1 MSRRES
7 SASSKESVEI
17 LFIDH
22 YLIGGQ
28 VITTRRRRKIKELG
42 RGEFLLTVTS
52 NQRWSSI
59 SKQVATHFNYLDAS
73 VLDFFLEV
81 EDASNF
87 ILVSKTR
94 DIFDNLDR
102 AGSPPVRVRVRRKI
116 DLSHLEKLREL
127 IKEEHDVPYSVL
139 LVENLPPEETRQRL
153 LNAAKDFLLAI
164 TRDPKSAAFYI
175 PSRSSDNVGYDDRSR
190 MVLLGNQ
197 LLERKF
203 RHSSSVRSVNQLV
216 GLMRYLNDVLRRNIH
231 VTKRDLFYQDVN
243 LFKDQRV
250 SDNLIEDVAAM
261 LRVTRSSLHVI
272 ASAKGKVIGRLTFRE
287 GRDRINAMEG
297 LGGRAITAMV
307 DQVDDLES
315 DAEFVLVIEK
325 DAVFQRLAEDR
336 FFNYVPCILITA
348 SGQPDMATR
357 MFVKRLR
364 EELELPILGFMDAD
378 PYGLDILRVYSIGS
392 KSLSFETAELAVPDI
407 RWLGLLPSDLDDYD
421 IPKETLISMTD
432 RDRKRAL
439 DLLEE
444 DFVKARPEWQKQI
457 KIMLDKDKK
466 AEIQALS
473 SKHLQY
479 ITNVYLPEKISNGD
493 WIPH

>member
-1 MSRRES
+1 MSSQRRS
-7 SASSKESVEI
+7 TTRSRTVEV

-28 VITTRRRRKIKELG
+28 VVPTRRRRKTQELG
-42 RGEFLLTVTS
+42 KGELLLTVSST
-52 NQRWSSI
+52 QRWTSI
-59 SKQVATHFNYLDAS
+59 SKKVAAHFNYSDGGL
-73 VLDFFLEV
+73 LDFFLEI
-81 EDASNF
+81 EEASNF
-87 ILVSKTR
+87 IHITQTSDL
-94 DIFDNLDR
+94 FDNLEH
-102 AGSPPVRVRVRRKI
+102 AGEPPVRIRVRRNI
-116 DLSHLEKLREL
+116 DLTHLEKLREL
-127 IKEEHDVPYSVL
+127 IKEEPDVPYSVL

-164 TRDPKSAAFYI
+164 TKDPKSAAFYI

-190 MVLLGNQ
+190 MVLLGNH
-197 LLERKF
+197 LLERRF
-203 RHSSSVRSVNQLV
+203 RHSSSVRSVKQLV

-243 LFKDQRV
+243 LFRDQRV

-407 RWLGLLPSDLDDYD
+407 RWLGLLPSDLDEYD
-421 IPKETLISMTD
+421 IPKETLIPMTD

-479 ITNVYLPEKISNGD
+479 ITNVYLPEKISSGD

>member
-1 MSRRES
+1 MST
-7 SASSKESVEI
+7 SKPVKNQKRLEI

-28 VITTRRRRKIKELG
+28 VITKKRKKKIQELG
-42 RGEFLLTVTS
+42 RGEFLLTITPTQKWIAIV
-52 NQRWSSI
+52 
-59 SKQVATHFNYLDAS
+59 KKVANHFNYPEPS
-73 VLDFFLEV
+73 ILDFFLEV
-81 EDASNF
+81 DESSNF
-87 ILVSKTR
+87 IRITNVKDLFRNADRVS
-94 DIFDNLDR
+94 DIPL
-102 AGSPPVRVRVRRKI
+102 RVRVRRKI
-116 DLSHLEKLREL
+116 DLTYLEKLREL
-127 IKEEHDVPYSVL
+127 IKEEHEVPYSVL

-153 LNAAKDFLLAI
+153 LNVAKEFLLAI

-203 RHSSSVRSVNQLV
+203 RHSSSVQSVKQLV

-336 FFNYVPCILITA
+336 FFNYVSCILITA

-421 IPKETLISMTD
+421 IPKETLISMTE